1 MKTAVKYFF
10 TILLLT
16 VLFPADVWAK
26 RAAPQPVKPIFF
38 GSYKI
43 HATGSGSSGNVIVSK
58 KCKCKPQKIV
68 VYEINYIKSL
78 ESDVQSLYITKLEFS
93 KNLLLIKTENDGI
106 FSCDIT
112 NGKVKTIKTPR
123 GYRILKSDKTPVQL
137 EKDMDKDKIKH
148 LSYVWKS

>member
-1 MKTAVKYFF
+1 MRTTVKY
-10 TILLLT
+10 LLLT
-16 VLFPADVWAK
+16 LLFAALLPVDVLAK
-26 RAAPQPVKPIFF
+26 RVEPQPVKPIFF

-68 VYEINYIKSL
+68 VYEINYIQSL

-93 KNLLLIKTENDGI
+93 KDLLLIKTENDGI

-112 NGKVKTIKTPR
+112 NGKVKTIKTPQ

-137 EKDMDKDKIKH
+137 EKIWIKT
-148 LSYVWKS
+148 K

>member
-1 MKTAVKYFF
+1 MRTTVKY
-10 TILLLT
+10 LLLT
-16 VLFPADVWAK
+16 LLFAALLPVNVLAK
-26 RAAPQPVKPIFF
+26 RVEPQPVKPIFF

-68 VYEINYIKSL
+68 VYEINYLKSL
-78 ESDVQSLYITKLEFS
+78 ESDVQNLHITKLEFS

-112 NGKVKTIKTPR
+112 NGKVKTIKTPQ
-123 GYRILKSDKTPVQL
+123 GYRILKSNKTPVQL
-137 EKDMDKDKIKH
+137 EKIWIKT
-148 LSYVWKS
+148 K

>member
-1 MKTAVKYFF
+1 MKITDKKLLVFC
-10 TILLLT
+10 LLLT
-16 VLFPADVWAK
+16 AIVPFEALAK

-78 ESDVQSLYITKLEFS
+78 ESDVQNLHITKLEFS

-106 FSCDIT
+106 LSCDIT

-137 EKDMDKDKIKH
+137 EKIWIKT
-148 LSYVWKS
+148 K

>member
-1 MKTAVKYFF
+1 MRTTVKY
-10 TILLLT
+10 LLLT
-16 VLFPADVWAK
+16 LLFAALLPVNVLAK
-26 RAAPQPVKPIFF
+26 RVEPQPVKPIFF

-68 VYEINYIKSL
+68 VYEINYLKSL
-78 ESDVQSLYITKLEFS
+78 ESDVQNLHITKLEFS

-137 EKDMDKDKIKH
+137 EKIWIKT
-148 LSYVWKS
+148 K

>member
-1 MKTAVKYFF
+1 MRTTVKY
-10 TILLLT
+10 LLLT
-16 VLFPADVWAK
+16 LLFAALLPVDVLAK
-26 RAAPQPVKPIFF
+26 RVEPQPVKPIFF
-38 GSYKI
+38 RSYKI

-68 VYEINYIKSL
+68 VYEINYLKSL
-78 ESDVQSLYITKLEFS
+78 ESDVQNLHITKLEFS

-137 EKDMDKDKIKH
+137 EKIWIKT
-148 LSYVWKS
+148 K

>member
-1 MKTAVKYFF
+1 MKITGKKLLIFC
-10 TILLLT
+10 LLLAAI
-16 VLFPADVWAK
+16 VPLEVWAK
-26 RAAPQPVKPIFF
+26 RVEPQPVKPIFF

-137 EKDMDKDKIKH
+137 EKIWIKT
-148 LSYVWKS
+148 K

>member
-1 MKTAVKYFF
+1 MRSTVKY
-10 TILLLT
+10 LLLT
-16 VLFPADVWAK
+16 LLFAALLPVDVLAK
-26 RAAPQPVKPIFF
+26 RVEPQPVKPIFF

-68 VYEINYIKSL
+68 VYEINYLKSL
-78 ESDVQSLYITKLEFS
+78 EKDVQNLHIIKLEFS

-137 EKDMDKDKIKH
+137 EKIWIKT
-148 LSYVWKS
+148 K

>member
-1 MKTAVKYFF
+1 MRTTVKY
-10 TILLLT
+10 LLLT
-16 VLFPADVWAK
+16 LLFAALLPVDVLAK
-26 RAAPQPVKPIFF
+26 RVEPQPVKPIFF

-78 ESDVQSLYITKLEFS
+78 ESDVQNLHITKLEFS

-112 NGKVKTIKTPR
+112 NGKVKTIKTPQ

-137 EKDMDKDKIKH
+137 EKIWIKT
-148 LSYVWKS
+148 K

>member
-1 MKTAVKYFF
+1 MRTTVKY
-10 TILLLT
+10 LLLT
-16 VLFPADVWAK
+16 LLFAALLPVNVLAK
-26 RAAPQPVKPIFF
+26 RVEPQPVKPIFF

-43 HATGSGSSGNVIVSK
+43 HATGSGSSGKVVVAK

-78 ESDVQSLYITKLEFS
+78 DSDVQSLYITKLEFS
-93 KNLLLIKTENDGI
+93 KDLLLIKTENDGI

-112 NGKVKTIKTPR
+112 HGKVKTIKTPQ

-137 EKDMDKDKIKH
+137 EKIWITKK
-148 LSYVWKS
+148 

>member
-1 MKTAVKYFF
+1 MRTTVKH
-10 TILLLT
+10 LLLT
-16 VLFPADVWAK
+16 LLFAALLPVDVLAK
-26 RAAPQPVKPIFF
+26 RVEPQPVKPIFF

-78 ESDVQSLYITKLEFS
+78 ESDVQNLHIIKLEFS

-137 EKDMDKDKIKH
+137 EKIWIKT
-148 LSYVWKS
+148 K

>member
-1 MKTAVKYFF
+1 MRTTVKY
-10 TILLLT
+10 LLLT
-16 VLFPADVWAK
+16 LLFAALLPVNVLAK
-26 RAAPQPVKPIFF
+26 RVEPQPVKPIFF

-68 VYEINYIKSL
+68 VYEINYLKSL
-78 ESDVQSLYITKLEFS
+78 ESDVQSLYVTKLEFS
-93 KNLLLIKTENDGI
+93 KNLLLIKTENYGI

-137 EKDMDKDKIKH
+137 EKIWIKT
-148 LSYVWKS
+148 K

>member
-58 KCKCKPQKIV
+58 KCKCPPKIFTI
-68 VYEINYIKSL
+68 YEINYLKSL
-78 ESDVQSLYITKLEFS
+78 EKDVQNLHITKLEFS

-112 NGKVKTIKTPR
+112 NGKVKTIKTPQ
-123 GYRILKSDKTPVQL
+123 GYRILKSDKIPVQL
-137 EKDMDKDKIKH
+137 EKIWIKT
-148 LSYVWKS
+148 K

>member
-10 TILLLT
+10 TILLFAA
-16 VLFPADVWAK
+16 LFPADVWAK

-68 VYEINYIKSL
+68 VYEINYLKSL
-78 ESDVQSLYITKLEFS
+78 EKDVQNLHITKLEFS
-93 KNLLLIKTENDGI
+93 NNLLLIKTENDGI

-112 NGKVKTIKTPR
+112 NGKVKTIKTPQ
-123 GYRILKSDKTPVQL
+123 GYRILKSNKTPVQL
-137 EKDMDKDKIKH
+137 EKIWIKT
-148 LSYVWKS
+148 K

>member
-1 MKTAVKYFF
+1 MKTAVKHLLL
-10 TILLLT
+10 ILLFAA
-16 VLFPADVWAK
+16 LFPAYVLAK
-26 RAAPQPVKPIFF
+26 RVEPQPVKPIFF

-43 HATGSGSSGNVIVSK
+43 HATVTGSSGNVIVSR

-68 VYEINYIKSL
+68 VYEINYLKSL
-78 ESDVQSLYITKLEFS
+78 EPDVQKLHITKLEFS

-112 NGKVKTIKTPR
+112 NGKVKTIKTPQ

-137 EKDMDKDKIKH
+137 EKIWIKT
-148 LSYVWKS
+148 K

>member
-16 VLFPADVWAK
+16 ALLPVNVLAK
-26 RAAPQPVKPIFF
+26 RVEPQPVKPIFF

-43 HATGSGSSGNVIVSK
+43 HATGSGSSGKVVVAKI
-58 KCKCKPQKIV
+58 CKCPPKIFT
-68 VYEINYIKSL
+68 VYEINYLKSL
-78 ESDVQSLYITKLEFS
+78 ESDVQNLHITKLEFS

-123 GYRILKSDKTPVQL
+123 GYRILKSDKTPIQL
-137 EKDMDKDKIKH
+137 EKIWIKT
-148 LSYVWKS
+148 K

>member
-1 MKTAVKYFF
+1 MKTTVKY
-10 TILLLT
+10 LLLT
-16 VLFPADVWAK
+16 LLFAALLPVDVLAK
-26 RAAPQPVKPIFF
+26 RVEPQPVKPIFF

-112 NGKVKTIKTPR
+112 NGKVKTIKTPQ

-137 EKDMDKDKIKH
+137 EKIWIKT
-148 LSYVWKS
+148 K

>member
-1 MKTAVKYFF
+1 MRTTVKY
-10 TILLLT
+10 LLLT
-16 VLFPADVWAK
+16 LLFAALLPVNVLAK
-26 RAAPQPVKPIFF
+26 RVEPQPVKPIFF

-68 VYEINYIKSL
+68 VYEINYLKSL
-78 ESDVQSLYITKLEFS
+78 ESDVQNLHITKLEFS

-123 GYRILKSDKTPVQL
+123 GYRILKSNKTPVQL
-137 EKDMDKDKIKH
+137 EKIWIKR
-148 LSYVWKS
+148 K

>member
-1 MKTAVKYFF
+1 MKTTVKY
-10 TILLLT
+10 LLLT
-16 VLFPADVWAK
+16 LLFAALLPVDVLAK
-26 RAAPQPVKPIFF
+26 RVEPQSVKPIFF

-78 ESDVQSLYITKLEFS
+78 ESDVQNLHITKLEFS

-137 EKDMDKDKIKH
+137 EKIWIKT
-148 LSYVWKS
+148 K

>member
-10 TILLLT
+10 TILLFAAL
-16 VLFPADVWAK
+16 LPADVWAK

-78 ESDVQSLYITKLEFS
+78 ESDVQNLHITKLEFS

-112 NGKVKTIKTPR
+112 NGKVKTIKTPQ
-123 GYRILKSDKTPVQL
+123 GYRILKSNKTPVRL
-137 EKDMDKDKIKH
+137 EKIWIKT
-148 LSYVWKS
+148 K

>member
-1 MKTAVKYFF
+1 MRTTVKH
-10 TILLLT
+10 LLLT
-16 VLFPADVWAK
+16 LLFAALLPVDVLAK
-26 RAAPQPVKPIFF
+26 RVEPQPVKPIFF

-58 KCKCKPQKIV
+58 KCKCKPTKIV
-68 VYEINYIKSL
+68 IYEINYLKSL
-78 ESDVQSLYITKLEFS
+78 EKDVQNLHIIKLEFS

-137 EKDMDKDKIKH
+137 EKIWIKT
-148 LSYVWKS
+148 K

>member
-10 TILLLT
+10 TILLFAALLP
-16 VLFPADVWAK
+16 VDVWAK

-58 KCKCKPQKIV
+58 KCKCKPKKIV

-78 ESDVQSLYITKLEFS
+78 ESDVQNLHITKLEFS

-137 EKDMDKDKIKH
+137 EKIWIKR
-148 LSYVWKS
+148 K

>member
-1 MKTAVKYFF
+1 MRTTVKY
-10 TILLLT
+10 LLLT
-16 VLFPADVWAK
+16 LLFAALLPVNVLAK
-26 RAAPQPVKPIFF
+26 RLEPQPVKPIFF

-78 ESDVQSLYITKLEFS
+78 ESDVQNLHITKLEFS

-137 EKDMDKDKIKH
+137 EKIWIKT
-148 LSYVWKS
+148 K

>member
-1 MKTAVKYFF
+1 MRTTVKY
-10 TILLLT
+10 LLLT
-16 VLFPADVWAK
+16 LLFAALLPADVLAK
-26 RAAPQPVKPIFF
+26 RVEPQPVKPIFF

-78 ESDVQSLYITKLEFS
+78 ESDVQNLHITKLEFS

-112 NGKVKTIKTPR
+112 NGKVKTIKTPQ

-137 EKDMDKDKIKH
+137 EKIWIKT
-148 LSYVWKS
+148 K

>member
-1 MKTAVKYFF
+1 MRTTVKY
-10 TILLLT
+10 LLLT
-16 VLFPADVWAK
+16 LLFAALLPVNVLAK
-26 RAAPQPVKPIFF
+26 RVEPQPVKPIFF

-78 ESDVQSLYITKLEFS
+78 ESDVQNLHITKLEFS

-137 EKDMDKDKIKH
+137 EKIWIKT
-148 LSYVWKS
+148 K

>member
-1 MKTAVKYFF
+1 MRTTVKY
-10 TILLLT
+10 LLLT
-16 VLFPADVWAK
+16 LLFAALLPVNVLAK
-26 RAAPQPVKPIFF
+26 RVEPQPVKPIFF

-68 VYEINYIKSL
+68 VYEINYLKSL
-78 ESDVQSLYITKLEFS
+78 ESDVQNLHITKLEFS
-93 KNLLLIKTENDGI
+93 KNFLLIKTENDGI

-137 EKDMDKDKIKH
+137 EKIWIKT
-148 LSYVWKS
+148 K

>member
-1 MKTAVKYFF
+1 MRTTVKY
-10 TILLLT
+10 LLLT
-16 VLFPADVWAK
+16 VLFAALLPVNVLAK
-26 RAAPQPVKPIFF
+26 RVEPQPVKPIFF

-78 ESDVQSLYITKLEFS
+78 ESDVQNLHITKLEFS

-112 NGKVKTIKTPR
+112 NGKVKTIKTPQ

-137 EKDMDKDKIKH
+137 EKIWIKT
-148 LSYVWKS
+148 K

>member
-1 MKTAVKYFF
+1 MRTTVKY
-10 TILLLT
+10 LLLT
-16 VLFPADVWAK
+16 LLFAALLPVNVLAK
-26 RAAPQPVKPIFF
+26 RVEPQPVKPIFF

-137 EKDMDKDKIKH
+137 EKIWIKR
-148 LSYVWKS
+148 K